1 MSSSYILNSTVGLW
15 YDRMYK
21 NLYENYLLIINF
33 LNMLVLL
40 ILFILYANDLKSFA
54 ISLFVTQIFNL
65 ITVFIF
71 FRKKFQNYE
80 L

>member
-1 MSSSYILNSTVGLW
+1 
-15 YDRMYK
+15 
-21 NLYENYLLIINF
+21 
-33 LNMLVLL
+33 MLVLL
-40 ILFILYANDLKSFA
+40 ILFTFYANDLKSFA
-54 ISLFVTQIFNL
+54 ISLFVIQIFNL